1 MCMRRGLR
9 YGFTALVFLR
19 YVDGYQ
25 VVRDPMT
32 HSGSR
37 DGAPILVRR
46 WPRSAR
52 CVGAARQELR
62 QELEAWGLG
71 RLAETAELVL
81 SELFG
86 NAVRHACPPRG
97 RQIETRYE
105 RAPGGV
111 RIEVH
116 DANENWPELRKA
128 TADEEYGRGLLL
140 VDALTGSRWG
150 VSERDGVGKRVWAVV
165 ADDDP
170 EPIGSPDVQQ
180 RASQ

>member
-1 MCMRRGLR
+1 
-9 YGFTALVFLR
+9 LVFLR
-19 YVDGYQ
+19 HVDGYQ
-25 VVRDPMT
+25 VGRDLMT
-32 HSGSR
+32 YSGSR
-37 DGAPILVRR
+37 DGEPVLVRQ

-52 CVGAARQELR
+52 CVGVARQELR
-62 QELEAWGLG
+62 RQLEAWGLS

-105 RAPGGV
+105 RALGGV
-111 RIEVH
+111 RMEVH

-128 TADEEYGRGLLL
+128 TADEECGRGLLL

-165 ADDDP
+165 ADEDDP
-170 EPIGSPDVQQ
+170 AVPIAARDAQE
-180 RASQ
+180 RASR

>member
-1 MCMRRGLR
+1 
-9 YGFTALVFLR
+9 
-19 YVDGYQ
+19 
-25 VVRDPMT
+25 MT
-32 HSGSR
+32 YSGSG
-37 DGAPILVRR
+37 DEAPILVRR

-52 CVGAARQELR
+52 CVGVARQELR
-62 QELEAWGLG
+62 QELEAWGLS

-97 RQIETRYE
+97 RLIETRYE
-105 RAPGGV
+105 RALGGV

-128 TADEEYGRGLLL
+128 NADEECGRGLLL

-150 VSERDGVGKRVWAVV
+150 VSERDGWGSGYGLSSPTRIPPPRQRPSCSGMSVLAE
-165 ADDDP
+165 AEDDAR
-170 EPIGSPDVQQ
+170 GRSC
-180 RASQ
+180 RAELHD